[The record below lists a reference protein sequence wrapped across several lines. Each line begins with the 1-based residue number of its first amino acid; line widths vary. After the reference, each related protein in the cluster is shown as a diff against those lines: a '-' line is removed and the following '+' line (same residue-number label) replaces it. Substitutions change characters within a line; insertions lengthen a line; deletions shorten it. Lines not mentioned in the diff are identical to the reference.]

1 MLQLMH
7 TVTPVRDVDGGAA
20 SAQLQCQFQTTAVV
34 SGRSC
39 GTVGVASSDAQ
50 FQYQFQ
56 TRV

>member
-1 MLQLMH
+1 MH
-7 TVTPVRDVDGGAA
+7 TVTPMRDVDGGAA